1 MFGGCYNLT
10 IAIFFPSEVYGE
22 TPVEIIAFAQASWA
36 FGDER

>member
-1 MFGGCYNLT
+1 MFEGCYNLV
-10 IAIFFPSEVYGE
+10 IECFFPTEVYGE